1 VQGEGGGIGELAMV
15 LDSLAG
21 TETFAEEILGITV
34 TTLVDN
40 TTAKSGLHNV
50 WGLSLHVEVEFPGR
64 REAILFDTS
73 GSAQVFRH
81 NAKALDVDFSNL
93 CAIVISHFHH
103 DHFGAIQPALEMIQ
117 HTDLVAYLP
126 TRHDAFE
133 QTLSQGG
140 IHRVFG
146 EEPQMIRSGVSTT
159 GALGPKKL
167 KEHSVVVNVESVGLV
182 MLTGCAH
189 PKVVRLLQAAKKVF
203 PGRPVH
209 GLIGGFHLKTEKE
222 GFALGELLQQEN
234 VKLVS
239 PCHCTK
245 KPAKEAI
252 RSIVGDTVYRE
263 NGSGT
268 TFTIL

>member
-1 VQGEGGGIGELAMV
+1 MASETMAATDAVVEEV
-15 LDSLAG
+15 LG
-21 TETFAEEILGITV
+21 VTITTV
-34 TTLVDN
+34 VDN
-40 TTAKSGLHNV
+40 QVAQPGLSNV
-50 WGLSLHVEVEFPGR
+50 WGLSLHANIQFPGR
-64 REAILFDTS
+64 TEALLMDTS

-81 NAKALDVDFSNL
+81 NVQALNLDFTNL
-93 CAIVISHFHH
+93 RAIVITHFHH
-103 DHFGAIQPALEMIQ
+103 DHFGAIQPALELIQ

-126 TRHDAFE
+126 ARHDALE

-140 IHRVFG
+140 IRRVFG

-189 PKVVRLLQAAKKVF
+189 PKVSRLLQAAKKVF

-209 GLIGGFHLKTEKE
+209 AVIGGFHLKTEAE
-222 GFALGELLQQEN
+222 GIAVGELFQQED

-252 RSIVGDTVYRE
+252 RSIVGEDVYRE

-268 TFTIL
+268 TFTIQ

>member
-1 VQGEGGGIGELAMV
+1 MA
-15 LDSLAG
+15 S
-21 TETFAEEILGITV
+21 ETMDVTDADVEEILGVTITTV
-34 TTLVDN
+34 VDN
-40 TTAKSGLHNV
+40 QAALPEFSNV
-50 WGLSLHVEVEFPGR
+50 WGLSIHVDIQFPGR
-64 REAILFDTS
+64 TEALLMDTS

-81 NAKALDVDFSNL
+81 NVQALNLDFTNL
-93 CAIVISHFHH
+93 RALVITHFHH
-103 DHFGAIQPALEMIQ
+103 DHFGAIQPALELIQ

-126 TRHDAFE
+126 TRHDALE
-133 QTLSQGG
+133 QTLSPGG

-189 PKVVRLLQAAKKVF
+189 PKVGRLLQAAKKVF

-209 GLIGGFHLKTEKE
+209 GVIGGFHLKTEEE
-222 GFALGELLQQEN
+222 GIALGELLQQEN

-252 RSIVGDTVYRE
+252 QSIVGDTVYRE

>member
-1 VQGEGGGIGELAMV
+1 MASE
-15 LDSLAG
+15 
-21 TETFAEEILGITV
+21 
-34 TTLVDN
+34 TLVAMDAVIEEVLGVTITTVVDN
-40 TTAKSGLHNV
+40 QAALPGFSNV
-50 WGLSLHVEVEFPGR
+50 WGLSLHVDIQFPGR
-64 REAILFDTS
+64 TEALLMDTS

-81 NAKALDVDFSNL
+81 NVQALNLDFTNL
-93 CAIVISHFHH
+93 RALVITHFHH

-117 HTDLVAYLP
+117 HTDFVAYLP
-126 TRHDAFE
+126 TRHDALE

-140 IHRVFG
+140 IRRVFG

-159 GALGPKKL
+159 GAFGPKKL

-189 PKVVRLLQAAKKVF
+189 PKVGRLIQAAKKVF

-209 GLIGGFHLKTEKE
+209 AVIGGFHLKTEEE
-222 GFALGELLQQEN
+222 GTALGELLQQED

-252 RSIVGDTVYRE
+252 RIIVGDNVYRE

-268 TFTIL
+268 TFTIQ